1 MAMTQTRTLRQTQPL
16 SRRLD
21 DTLLLRTP
29 RDERDIKRCAAFVSV
44 NMRETSGITAERVL
58 HHFPNM
64 RLDNYFF
71 VEDEETGEVV
81 SNLCLLPWQCRFNDI
96 TLDVAMLEIVAT
108 HPDYRKRGLIRAQI
122 AAFHEAVVDQNFDL
136 SIIEGIPY
144 YYRQFGYGYASDH
157 ASSDAISISRI
168 PDLPPHVAPVRL
180 RPATAEDIPHLA
192 RFYDATMAALD
203 IATRRDEATWRY
215 ILTAAE
221 HPLYIVEQ
229 NDDVAGYACIWRQPN
244 GDIRIAE
251 SGIPSADTAFALL
264 HLCKQVTAN
273 EILIRWPQE
282 STLIQ
287 VSRSLGGAKLPD
299 DQWLIR
305 LNNLPRLLTKL
316 APLFEERLSQ
326 SAHAGFA
333 GDVII
338 NLFRQAYQLCFA
350 AGKLAEVKELGFV
363 DASMGADGGDLCI
376 PPDAFTRL
384 LLGYRPLAELTDAWP
399 DIVIRSSRRHLL
411 DTLFPTCRSY
421 FSMPY
426 FYYGKMERAW

>member
-1 MAMTQTRTLRQTQPL
+1 MLMTQGVTSRKTQAF
-16 SRRLD
+16 SQRLNNG
-21 DTLLLRTP
+21 LLLRTP
-29 RDERDIKRCAAFVSV
+29 RDERDIERCAAFVSI

-58 HHFPNM
+58 HHFPKM
-64 RLDNYFF
+64 PLDNYFF
-71 VEDEETGEVV
+71 VEDESTGEVV
-81 SNLCLLPWQCRFNDI
+81 SNLCLLPWQCRFNDVP
-96 TLDVAMLEIVAT
+96 LDVAMLEIVAT

-122 AAFHEAVVDQNFDL
+122 GAFHEAVAEKNFDF

-144 YYRQFGYGYASDH
+144 YYRQFDYGYASDH
-157 ASSDAISISRI
+157 ATSDVIAISRI
-168 PDLPPHVAPVRL
+168 PDLPAQIPPVTL
-180 RPATAEDIPHLA
+180 RPAMVEDIPHLA
-192 RFYDATMAALD
+192 RFYDATFAMLD
-203 IATRRDEATWRY
+203 ISTLRDEAMWRY

-221 HPLYIVEQ
+221 HPMYIIEQ
-229 NDDVAGYACIWRQPN
+229 NGGIAGYACIWRQPN

-251 SGIPSADTAFALL
+251 SGIPAADTAFALL
-264 HLCKQVTAN
+264 HLCKQATVN

-282 STLIQ
+282 STLVQ
-287 VSRSLGGAKLPD
+287 VSRSLGGAKLPS

-305 LNNLPRLLTKL
+305 LNNLPRLLKKL
-316 APLFEERLSQ
+316 APRFEERLSQ
-326 SAHAGFA
+326 SGYAAFA
-333 GDVII
+333 GDMII

-350 AGKLAEVKELGFV
+350 AGKLVEVKELGFV

-411 DTLFPTCRSY
+411 DTLFPPCRSY

-426 FYYGKMERAW
+426 FYFGKMERAW